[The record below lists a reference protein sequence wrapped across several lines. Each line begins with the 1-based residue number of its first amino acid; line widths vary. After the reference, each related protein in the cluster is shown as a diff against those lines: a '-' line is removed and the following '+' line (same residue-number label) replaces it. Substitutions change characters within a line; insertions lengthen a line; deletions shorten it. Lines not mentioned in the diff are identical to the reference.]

1 MCIYSHNY
9 FICLHITLFI
19 PEHQPGRPLSRNRS
33 TGKKLKPSA
42 KRWRVWRPGG
52 HAAGNHV
59 ISWSCISLYTRPY
72 ILWISVNMIRNT
84 YVKTILNFIH
94 FITHTNTIHIQF
106 ILIAHLGLSSC
117 RFYCMLGCFPSGK
130 GKLVGREEGMWTASE
145 TKVGKGVDLLKQNCL
160 ETLEATSRASEA
172 FWRAGT
178 AGSREVTGQHLAT
191 ASEELG
197 WLVELSALISA
208 SFLSS

>member
-1 MCIYSHNY
+1 MSSYYSIYPR
-9 FICLHITLFI
+9 TLTWQAI
-19 PEHQPGRPLSRNRS
+19 KQEQKYRQEAETLREEVES
-33 TGKKLKPSA
+33 LKA
-42 KRWRVWRPGG
+42 RG
-52 HAAGNHV
+52 
-59 ISWSCISLYTRPY
+59 SCRRKPCDFLILYMFVHTSLY
-72 ILWISVNMIRNT
+72 SVNMIRNT

-106 ILIAHLGLSSC
+106 ISIAHLGLSSC

-130 GKLVGREEGMWTASE
+130 GKLVGREEGLWTASE
-145 TKVGKGVDLLKQNCL
+145 TKVGKGFDLLKQNCL

-178 AGSREVTGQHLAT
+178 AGSQEVTGQHLAT